1 MNVTLSP
8 KNIRTLLPIFVDV
21 KGVPSAQITISP
33 LDKNS
38 PLTPFQIDTTPLDQH
53 LRGTFWLEHPGHY
66 EVIVK
71 GSTSEISKIP
81 IHIEEQRFLHF
92 SSEFGLFSLFL
103 TLVAGGLVLWFKK
116 QKKLA

>member
-1 MNVTLSP
+1 MKVTISP
-8 KNIRTLLPIFVDV
+8 QNIRTLLPIFVDV
-21 KGVPSAQITISP
+21 EGVSSAQITISP

-38 PLTPFQIDTTPLDQH
+38 PLAPFHIDTTPLEKS

-66 EVIVK
+66 EVMVK
-71 GSTSEISKIP
+71 GSTLETARIP

-92 SSEFGLFSLFL
+92 SAEFGLFSLFL

-116 QKKLA
+116 QKKPV